1 MKIKTNKI
9 GEIRSQYKRELINFY
24 NEKEAD
30 VFIFTLF
37 QEFAGIT
44 KADLIVNP
52 EKTISES
59 ELLKIHFAVNELKN
73 YKPIQYITCKA
84 EFYGMSFSVTPD
96 VLIPRPET
104 EELVEW
110 VIKENKSG
118 KGLKIL
124 DIGTGSGCIAIVLKK
139 YMPAME
145 VYGIDVSAQ
154 ALQIAQINADM
165 NNADV
170 IFKEV
175 DIFNSGNLPD
185 FDIIVSNPPYV
196 RKSERKQMQRNV
208 LDYEPE
214 KALFVE
220 DKNALIFY
228 NAIADFART
237 HLKENG
243 KLYCEINQYL
253 PKETKNLFQHNG
265 FRNIR
270 LNKDMKRNFRMIRMV
285 K

>member
-1 MKIKTNKI
+1 MEIRSNKI
-9 GEIRSQYKRELINFY
+9 GDIRGQYKRELINFY

-37 QEFAGIT
+37 QEFASIT

-59 ELLKIHFAVNELKN
+59 KLLKIHFAVKELKN

-104 EELVEW
+104 EELIEW

-214 KALFVE
+214 RALFVE

-253 PKETKNLFQHNG
+253 AKETKNLFQHNG

>member
-1 MKIKTNKI
+1 MKIRLNKI

-24 NEKEAD
+24 DEKEAD
-30 VFIFTLF
+30 VFIFILF
-37 QEFAGIT
+37 QEFARIT

-52 EKTISES
+52 DKTISES
-59 ELLKIHFAVNELKN
+59 ELFKIHFAVNELKN
-73 YKPIQYITCKA
+73 YKPIQYITGEA
-84 EFYGMSFSVTPD
+84 EFYGMPFRVTPD
-96 VLIPRPET
+96 VMIPRPET

-110 VIKENKSG
+110 VIKENKPG
-118 KGLKIL
+118 EGLKIL

-145 VYGIDVSAQ
+145 VYGIDISAQ
-154 ALQIAQINADM
+154 ALQIAQINANM

-175 DIFNSGNLPD
+175 DIFSSGNLPD
-185 FDIIVSNPPYV
+185 FDIIVSNPPYI

-214 KALFVE
+214 RALFVE

-253 PKETKNLFQHNG
+253 AKETRNLFQHKG

>member
-1 MKIKTNKI
+1 M
-9 GEIRSQYKRELINFY
+9 GDIRGQYKRELINFY

-37 QEFAGIT
+37 QEFASIT

-59 ELLKIHFAVNELKN
+59 KLLKIHFAVKELKN

-104 EELVEW
+104 EELIEW

-214 KALFVE
+214 RALFVE

-253 PKETKNLFQHNG
+253 AKETKNLFQHNG

>member
-9 GEIRSQYKRELINFY
+9 GEIRSQYKREIINFY
-24 NEKEAD
+24 DEKEAD

-52 EKTISES
+52 DKTISES
-59 ELLKIHFAVNELKN
+59 ELLKIHLAVKELKN

-84 EFYGMSFSVTPD
+84 EFYGIHFRVTPD
-96 VLIPRPET
+96 VMIPRPET
-104 EELVEW
+104 EELIEW

-214 KALFVE
+214 RALFVE

-228 NAIADFART
+228 NAIADFALT

-253 PKETKNLFQHNG
+253 AKETKNLFQHKG